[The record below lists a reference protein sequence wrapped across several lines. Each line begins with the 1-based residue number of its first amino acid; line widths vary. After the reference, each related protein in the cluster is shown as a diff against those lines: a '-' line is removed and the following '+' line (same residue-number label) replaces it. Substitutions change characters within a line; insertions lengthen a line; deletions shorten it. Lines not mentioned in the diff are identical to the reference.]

1 MSDDNVDLETNDQD
15 QLQEPPFPEEIEVEQ
30 KEQPEMSE
38 AATLANIFF
47 EPGRTFADLRKK
59 PRFIIGFII
68 IAILSSAFFFAF
80 SYKMGEDRMRRAITE
95 QAEKNSQFASLS
107 DEAKKQNIDLQMTI
121 QKVVRYALPIF
132 IVIGFLIG
140 TLIYWLGAK
149 VMGGTINFMQ
159 ALSVWVYS
167 SLPPTIVSTVANFL
181 ILFLKSPDDIDILA
195 SQRGLVNAN
204 PSLFFGGREM
214 PVLTTLISTID
225 IFAIWGLV
233 LAAIGLHKVARLS
246 KGSAWAIVLILA
258 LFGIMVRVVS
268 AYFNGIPS

>member
-1 MSDDNVDLETNDQD
+1 MSDDNMDVEKNDQD
-15 QLQEPPFPEEIEVEQ
+15 ESQEPPIPEEMEVEQ

-38 AATLANIFF
+38 ASTLLNIFF
-47 EPGRTFADLRKK
+47 EPGNTFADLRRK
-59 PRFIIGFII
+59 PRFIMAFII

-80 SYKMGEDRMRRAITE
+80 TYKMGEDRMRRAITE
-95 QAEKNSQFASLS
+95 QAEKNSQFASLPE
-107 DEAKKQNIDLQMTI
+107 EAKKQNIDLQMTI

-132 IVIGFLIG
+132 IIIGFLIG

-149 VMGGTINFMQ
+149 VMGGTISFMQ
-159 ALSVWVYS
+159 AFSVWIYS
-167 SLPPTIVSTVANFL
+167 TFPPTIVSTVANFL
-181 ILFLKSPDDIDILA
+181 ILFLKSPDDIDIIA

-204 PSLFFGGREM
+204 PSLFFGGKEM

-225 IFAIWGLV
+225 LFAIWGLV

-246 KGSAWAIVLILA
+246 KGSAWAIVLILT

-268 AYFNGIPS
+268 AYFNGVPS